1 MNVKIKDMVESEKP
15 RERLVAVGA
24 ANVSNEELLSIII
37 KTGTKGISV
46 KSISSLVLTE
56 YKNIENLKNVS
67 INTLSKIKGIGKV
80 KAIEIIA
87 SLELGKR
94 VYYNKEKQKVK
105 LNSSDQIYEYFKDI
119 FYLETQENFYAVY
132 INTKNMLISYKL
144 LFKGN
149 INSSTVHP
157 REIFKYA
164 LLESAFAIIVLHNHP
179 SGDPTPSNEDIE
191 LTNHLIETGKI
202 IGIPVI
208 DHIVIGNN
216 KYYSFYKNM
225 NNN

>member
-144 LFKGN
+144 LFKGT